1 MSGNTQPCWPQ
12 LTLPHVWG
20 SAGGRLLWKGLAGTP
35 ASGPPAGCPGPELLC
50 PAACKQGLSP
60 AVMNGGADGTAL
72 GGCKATG
79 QTVGPGSPSWGHHP
93 AGGCGAEPR
102 APVPMGTIRTAVAAP
117 CPQACLSAEHQWTSC
132 WGRGHPPGPHPEA
145 PAATPA
151 EGAPRPSRQSTRTAA
166 GRHSQG
172 PLPSV
177 CIHILSAWSRASRF
191 QQIDPLTC
199 LPTEDTPHSPPAL
212 DLSAA
217 ASCKPCQQN
226 LNRLRT
232 VESK

>member
-1 MSGNTQPCWPQ
+1 MAAQASSTNTPDCVVP
-12 LTLPHVWG
+12 LSSPF
-20 SAGGRLLWKGLAGTP
+20 RL
-35 ASGPPAGCPGPELLC
+35 SSCS
-50 PAACKQGLSP
+50 PAARKQGLSP

-151 EGAPRPSRQSTRTAA
+151 EGAPRPSRQAQEQRLGGTRRVLFPLSVYTSCLLGAGPHAPSKSTR
-166 GRHSQG
+166 
-172 PLPSV
+172 
-177 CIHILSAWSRASRF
+177 
-191 QQIDPLTC
+191 
-199 LPTEDTPHSPPAL
+199 
-212 DLSAA
+212 
-217 ASCKPCQQN
+217 
-226 LNRLRT
+226 
-232 VESK
+232 